1 MALKAILETL
11 EGLDEATAALYR
23 ADGDVFVLDIDGIN
37 PVGVTKKNAELLAE
51 LKKMKDAQSAA
62 EAAAAEQRKAELTR
76 QQQFET
82 LAKESQAQVKNLEAK
97 LVEVRR
103 QYAQEKCGLV
113 AEQIATRLS
122 ADPARQKLAVS
133 QVMALIDYDAESG
146 AVTFRDGLGSA
157 EDVAKRIA
165 KDFPFLADANNSSGG
180 GAAGGGAPAG
190 GGGSADKRKFTDYQS
205 GELARMRQNE
215 PERYSALLA
224 AHKKGR

>member
-11 EGLDEATAALYR
+11 EGLDETTAALYR

-62 EAAAAEQRKAELTR
+62 AEQRKAELTR

-82 LAKESQAQVKNLEAK
+82 LAKESQAQVKALEAK

-113 AEQIATRLS
+113 AEQIAAKLS

-133 QVMALIDYDAESG
+133 QVMAMIDYDAESG
-146 AVTFRDGLGSA
+146 AVTFRDGFGSA
-157 EDVAKRIA
+157 EDVARRIA

-180 GAAGGGAPAG
+180 GAAGGGAPVG
-190 GGGSADKRKFTDYQS
+190 GGDSADKRKFINFTS

-215 PERYSALLA
+215 PERYNALLA
-224 AHKKGR
+224 AHKKGQ

>member
-11 EGLDEATAALYR
+11 EGLDETTAALYR

-62 EAAAAEQRKAELTR
+62 AEQRKAELTR

-82 LAKESQAQVKNLEAK
+82 LAKESQAQVKALEAK

-113 AEQIATRLS
+113 AEQIAAKLS

-133 QVMALIDYDAESG
+133 QVMAMIDYDAESG
-146 AVTFRDGLGSA
+146 AVTFRDGFGSA
-157 EDVAKRIA
+157 EDVARRIA

-180 GAAGGGAPAG
+180 GAAGGGAPVG
-190 GGGSADKRKFTDYQS
+190 GGDSADKRKFINFTS
-205 GELARMRQNE
+205 GELARMI
-215 PERYSALLA
+215 PALVRAL
-224 AHKKGR
+224 GGEVESI

>member
-82 LAKESQAQVKNLEAK
+82 LAKESQAQVKNLEAR

-103 QYAQEKCGLV
+103 QYAQEKCGRV
-113 AEQIATRLS
+113 AEQIATWLS

-146 AVTFRDGLGSA
+146 AVTFRDGFGSA

-180 GAAGGGAPAG
+180 L
-190 GGGSADKRKFTDYQS
+190 S
-205 GELARMRQNE
+205 
-215 PERYSALLA
+215 
-224 AHKKGR
+224 